1 MFKLTEALGLE
12 QGVISAW
19 GKPLVTEACCLG
31 GKGGKGRPAPTSR
44 VQAGSQHMGKGF
56 HYRNGQTSDSPMKA
70 TRGERLGPYV
80 ESLITEGKSWVPTNS
95 II

>member
-31 GKGGKGRPAPTSR
+31 GKGRSALTSR
-44 VQAGSQHMGKGF
+44 VQAASQHMGKGF
-56 HYRNGQTSDSPMKA
+56 HYRNGQTSDFPMKA
-70 TRGERLGPYV
+70 TRGERIGRYV
-80 ESLITEGKSWVPTNS
+80 EYLITEESHGFLLTQ
-95 II
+95 